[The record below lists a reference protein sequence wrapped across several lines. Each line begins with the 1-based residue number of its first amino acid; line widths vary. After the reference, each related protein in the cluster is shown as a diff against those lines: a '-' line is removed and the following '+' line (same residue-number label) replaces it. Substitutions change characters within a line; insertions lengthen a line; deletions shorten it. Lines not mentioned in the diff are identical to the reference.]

1 MGTRQAVVGT
11 AVAAGLLILGGCGAF
26 EQNRETDM
34 AEYGE
39 AITSLQ
45 FDVDSG
51 DLKVTTG
58 EKTSVKRTIHYG
70 DELPGPTSRVEDGTL
85 VLTSCELRNCS
96 IDYEVVVPEG
106 TTVNGQLDS
115 GTAEIGGV
123 ADVNLQASSG
133 DVQLRD
139 VDGAVNLTV
148 DSGTIDV
155 DGVDG
160 TATLAASSGDISARN
175 IAGAT
180 QVDNDSGTVTVSL
193 TKPESV
199 RVQASSGDIDVTVP
213 QGSYAVTTDTDSG
226 NVSNDLG
233 GSTSGTYQID
243 LHADSGN
250 ITVGQS

>member
-1 MGTRQAVVGT
+1 MGTRQAVLGT
-11 AVAAGLLILGGCGAF
+11 AVAAGLLILGGCGVF

-34 AEYGE
+34 KEYGE

-51 DLKVTTG
+51 DLTVTTG
-58 EKTSVKRTIHYG
+58 DRASVKRTIHFG
-70 DELPGPTSRVEDGTL
+70 DEKPGETVRVDDGAL
-85 VLTSCELRNCS
+85 VLSSCEARNCS

-115 GTAEIGGV
+115 GRAEIGGV

-139 VDGAVNLTV
+139 VAGAVNLTV
-148 DSGTIDV
+148 ESGTIDV

-160 TATLAASSGDISARN
+160 AATLAASSGDITARN
-175 IAGAT
+175 VGGAT
-180 QVDNDSGTVTVSL
+180 QVDIDSGTVTVSL

-199 RVQASSGDIDVTVP
+199 RVQAESGDIEVTVP
-213 QGSYAVTTDTDSG
+213 KGSYAVTTQTDSG
-226 NVSNDLG
+226 TVSNSLG
-233 GSTSGTYQID
+233 EDGSGTFQID

-250 ITVGQS
+250 ITVGES

>member
-1 MGTRQAVVGT
+1 MGTRQAVLGT
-11 AVAAGLLILGGCGAF
+11 AVAAGLLVLGGCGMF

-34 AEYGE
+34 EEYGE

-58 EKTSVKRTIHYG
+58 DKTSVKRTIHYG
-70 DELPGPTSRVEDGTL
+70 DDLPGATVRVEDGAL
-85 VLTSCELRNCS
+85 VLSSCELRNCS

-115 GTAEIGGV
+115 GSADLGGIGE
-123 ADVNLQASSG
+123 VNLQASSG
-133 DVQLRD
+133 DITLRD
-139 VDGAVNLTV
+139 VGGAANVTV
-148 DSGTIDV
+148 DSGTISA

-160 TATLAASSGDISARN
+160 PATLSASSGDVTARN
-175 IAGAT
+175 VAGAT
-180 QVDNDSGTVTVSL
+180 QVNSDSGTVTVSL

-213 QGSYAVTTDTDSG
+213 QGSYAVTTETDSG
-226 NVSNDLG
+226 DVTNDLG
-233 GSTSGTYQID
+233 QTTSGTYQID
-243 LHADSGN
+243 LQADSGN
-250 ITVGQS
+250 ITIGQS